1 MAKEICMNQE
11 QFGRFWEQ
19 LKTPLKDYWPNI
31 TAEDLT
37 EIRGD
42 LATLGSIIQKR
53 YGERQIQEVHTWVNR
68 RYCHWSGNSMGYKDP
83 EPTP

>member
-1 MAKEICMNQE
+1 MNQE

-19 LKTPLKDYWPNI
+19 LKTPLKDYWSNI

-42 LATLGSIIQKR
+42 LATLGSVIERR
-53 YGERQIQEVHTWVNR
+53 YGEQQRQEVHAWVYR
-68 RYCHWSGNSMGYKDP
+68 RYCHWLRNYMGCKDP